1 METILSFKREIRLDT
16 KRCFVCQK
24 RKNPETL
31 VNAMDNSILKL
42 KEAAEKRK
50 ALGEVNDIF
59 ERIDTYLLNET
70 ASNIKWHKDCYGNFT
85 KAIHVQRLETKK
97 NCSGKPKERNKP

>member
-1 METILSFKREIRLDT
+1 MYVKRE
-16 KRCFVCQK
+16 
-24 RKNPETL
+24 KNPETL
-31 VNAMDNSILKL
+31 VNAKDNSILKL

-85 KAIHVQRLETKK
+85 KAHHIDRLEAKREK
-97 NCSGKPKERNKP
+97 ANCTLDLWCNTYPNRSMNI